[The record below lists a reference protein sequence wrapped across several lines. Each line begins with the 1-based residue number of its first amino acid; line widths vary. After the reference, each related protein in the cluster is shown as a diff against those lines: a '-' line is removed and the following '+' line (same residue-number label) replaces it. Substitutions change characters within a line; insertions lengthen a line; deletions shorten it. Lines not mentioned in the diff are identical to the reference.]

1 MLGRSGEA
9 PQGGQQLKAG
19 AHLPSLGEGLDA
31 CVAYS
36 VLGFRG
42 SYKVYYRLHRTSF
55 SDPRPEKELQWR
67 LQPELIWCFGPEPKT
82 KTLNGPKA

>member
-42 SYKVYYRLHRTSF
+42 LDYRLIPIVSIVVLF
-55 SDPRPEKELQWR
+55 L
-67 LQPELIWCFGPEPKT
+67 G
-82 KTLNGPKA
+82 